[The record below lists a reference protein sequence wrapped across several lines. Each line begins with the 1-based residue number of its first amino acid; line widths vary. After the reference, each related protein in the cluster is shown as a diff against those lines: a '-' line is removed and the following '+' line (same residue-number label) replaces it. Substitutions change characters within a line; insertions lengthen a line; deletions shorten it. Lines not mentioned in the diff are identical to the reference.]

1 MTKGISVIGPRPI
14 IYDELGEFGGDAA
27 LLCSAP
33 GGISDLWQAS
43 KRNESTFESGERQR
57 IELWEGLAFRVNIV
71 ARVVAINATVFS
83 LCKRCGIAIV
93 VEGPSSD
100 RRRRVFVAFVNA
112 LCLIWRKSC
121 FNWYC
126 SHTQNGAQFC

>member
-1 MTKGISVIGPRPI
+1 MWSVSALPKKAGMI
-14 IYDELGEFGGDAA
+14 EFGIQIRPVRCA
-27 LLCSAP
+27 LLAV
-33 GGISDLWQAS
+33 
-43 KRNESTFESGERQR
+43 
-57 IELWEGLAFRVNIV
+57 WEGLAFRVNIV
-71 ARVVAINATVFS
+71 VRVVAINAALFL

-100 RRRRVFVAFVNA
+100 RRRRVFLVFVNA